1 MNDFNLAGSPG
12 QGKKI
17 NYQRQYA
24 YTKIVGAHIVV
35 PKPEAPAPA
44 APAVDERPL
53 WQQIADPAY
62 YEGTDRRGTLVRG
75 RY

>member
-44 APAVDERPL
+44 TRTVVFKDA
-53 WQQIADPAY
+53 
-62 YEGTDRRGTLVRG
+62 EGAGKIPSRSR
-75 RY
+75 